1 MVLQVLYV
9 YEQKEFERTIKQC
22 LYRAELKFDTELE
35 ERVQGGRLFHSLGMR
50 LKKRILKQLLLQIGT
65 NRSSLELLRV
75 DWIIGFGL
83 TKSVTGKL

>member
-9 YEQKEFERTIKQC
+9 SEQKEFERTIKQC

-75 DWIIGFGL
+75 GWIIGFGL